1 MIVVIPPELEPSLKQ
16 AAQQNGIAP
25 EDYALEILRRE
36 TKPKTKPAWVGMGNS
51 GRSDLSSRTKELLF
65 QTLEHPSND
74 K

>member
-36 TKPKTKPAWVGMGNS
+36 TKPKIKPVWVGLGNS
-51 GRSDLSSRTKELLF
+51 GRSDLSSKTKELLF
-65 QTLEHPSND
+65 G
-74 K
+74 